1 MHGTYYHHNQS
12 LLSKLAPQRKLS
24 KRRRGFSK
32 RKTYQGFVLFTSSP
46 PAHGDGDSCD
56 FFETV
61 LTNHILLRQ
70 EILVECSSF
79 NSISHQ
85 QFASVHLWFC
95 KQPGPCCCYRH
106 HTDIWNWSINQF
118 TKFLQLCSTLFVG
131 WNNFG
136 ESAMKRESPQLHS
149 CFTSLM
155 LEVSLLPCSI
165 HQVIAPCTDMEV
177 TQMSANSRNVQPL

>member
-1 MHGTYYHHNQS
+1 MHGTYHHNQS
-12 LLSKLAPQRKLS
+12 LLSKLAPQRKWVE
-24 KRRRGFSK
+24 RRRGFSK

-46 PAHGDGDSCD
+46 PAHGDGNSCD

-61 LTNHILLRQ
+61 LRNHILLRQ

-85 QFASVHLWFC
+85 QFASVHLWSC

-118 TKFLQLCSTLFVG
+118 TKILKLVPCLLDGITLVNQQ
-131 WNNFG
+131 WKENH
-136 ESAMKRESPQLHS
+136 QS
-149 CFTSLM
+149 CNHVFTSLI

-165 HQVIAPCTDMEV
+165 
-177 TQMSANSRNVQPL
+177 R